1 MFRMAARAIIL
12 DRDDRRILILY
23 NEAGQYY
30 KLPGGGI
37 EADELHTD
45 AVERETLEE
54 TGCVVHVLGKCVGVV
69 GM

>member
-1 MFRMAARAIIL
+1 MFRRAARAIIL
-12 DRDDRRILILY
+12 DRDDRKILILY

-37 EADELHTD
+37 KADELHTE
-45 AVERETLEE
+45 AAERETLEE
-54 TGCVVHVLGKCVGVV
+54 TGCVVHVLGKCIGVV